1 MLASVRRLE
10 WQSKWEAVGRQLT
23 PIYGLVGAPVCVVCL
38 RGLAVVNQLTEQS
51 GGQVQT
57 GKLIKFMLISQGGG
71 ARH

>member
-1 MLASVRRLE
+1 MAEQVGGSGTTIDSDLRLS
-10 WQSKWEAVGRQLT
+10 WRAGVCC
-23 PIYGLVGAPVCVVCL
+23 VVCVVCL
-38 RGLAVVNQLTEQS
+38 RGLAVVNQLAEQS